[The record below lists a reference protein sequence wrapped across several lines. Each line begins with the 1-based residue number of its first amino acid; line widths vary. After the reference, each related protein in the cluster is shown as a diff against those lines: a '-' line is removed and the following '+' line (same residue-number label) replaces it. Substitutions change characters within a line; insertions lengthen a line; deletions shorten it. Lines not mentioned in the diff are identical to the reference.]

1 MAVCL
6 AGLASADD
14 KGPAPEQAP
23 PGDVLIRVNVA
34 ESEQP
39 AGVAFVSEELD
50 TGTFELALI
59 NDLKDVQNQHA
70 VVEGKYWI
78 GLMCNAPGE
87 ALRSQ
92 LDLPENVGLVVEQ
105 VVDGGPAKKAGI
117 MPHDVLIAA
126 TVSKEQAARSLT
138 AVAELVAAVQAAE
151 TGTLKLEFLRKG
163 RKQTLELVA
172 AERPQPPQG
181 QANFNIQW
189 LAEPPIGLRWAGPM
203 VLNLAP
209 PALPEGT
216 TVTFHPAEGAP
227 QSVTVT
233 TRDKTFEEKVE
244 SLDKLPPEIAA
255 IVRGQLA
262 VQQHVPA
269 RAGWIYR
276 AAATEHPHIVVRTL
290 PPSLPADVSVTTIHK
305 GAEPP
310 RTTVQKGE
318 QSWEVNPK
326 DLSNLPAEL
335 RPFVDAIVHQP
346 VFPRP
351 FTNVTA
357 LPPVLQPGVA
367 PGAVPSAPGAPA
379 PRITVAKPQA
389 LGAIRR
395 MEVHQNPAPKGPQ
408 EALDRDERDIE
419 RQLKALTEQVEKLRQ
434 SVEKVQPRQ

>member
-163 RKQTLELVA
+163 RKQTLE
-172 AERPQPPQG
+172 
-181 QANFNIQW
+181 
-189 LAEPPIGLRWAGPM
+189 
-203 VLNLAP
+203 LAP